1 MKTTGAL
8 NAARN
13 GVILC
18 LDSLYTW
25 PACVAIRSLGRTW
38 RGGQPLIVYCLCD
51 TSVDPEQL
59 AALEAVAVSGPT
71 RLRIIQRPF
80 PFPDMRIGYITPMG
94 YARLIAPQLIDAE
107 MLLYLDCDML
117 ACASVDT
124 LFRSIAGDFPI
135 AAARDT
141 YIPELGTPH
150 VEQSRFPLGDRNA
163 EDPYFNSG
171 LLLIDVA
178 RWRSERLS
186 QRAMELVNNP
196 TWRPLFGDQ
205 DTLNF
210 LVAGRFELLDPRWN
224 VMPVSVIQGVLDF
237 TFHGERY
244 VPMPYQRS
252 LERSPWI
259 MHYATEVKPWT
270 TSFTDGQLR
279 RRWEKVAAE
288 AAEAVAAAGVPL
300 PSVDTDVRPA
310 ATGTGRAGGPD
321 VESAVPGG

>member
-1 MKTTGAL
+1 ML

-13 GVILC
+13 GVIFC
-18 LDSLYTW
+18 LDSRYVW
-25 PACVAIRSLGRTW
+25 PTCVAIKSLVRTW
-38 RGGQPLIVYCLCD
+38 RGKQPLIVYCLCD
-51 TSVDPEQL
+51 TSVGPDQL
-59 AALEAVAVSGPT
+59 AALEAVALSGPS
-71 RLRIIQRPF
+71 RLRIIQRPYN
-80 PFPDMRIGYITPMG
+80 FPDMRIGYITPMG
-94 YARLIAPQLIDAE
+94 YARLIAPLLIDAA

-124 LFRSIAGDFPI
+124 LFRPIAGDCPI
-135 AAARDT
+135 AAVRDP

-150 VEQSRFPLGDRNA
+150 VEQSRFPHGDRHA

-171 LLLIDVA
+171 LLVIDIA
-178 RWRSERLS
+178 RWRAQRLSER
-186 QRAMELVNNP
+186 AMDLVNDP
-196 TWRPLFGDQ
+196 AWRPLFGDQ

-210 LVAGRFELLDPRWN
+210 LVDGRFELLDPRWN

-252 LERSPWI
+252 LERRPWI

-270 TSFTDGQLR
+270 TAFTDGFLR

-288 AAEAVAAAGVPL
+288 AAGAVAVAGVAL
-300 PSVDTDVRPA
+300 PSVETKVRPA
-310 ATGTGRAGGPD
+310 AATVGPD
-321 VESAVPGG
+321 DL